1 MTRADAATPRGAPLR
16 RRLSSISLVT
26 TGAALLLTT
35 VLFLAGEVLAAR
47 NSSLEELRILSEA
60 IASNSSAALAFDNP
74 DDARTVLAAF
84 RSDPR
89 IVAAALYREDGHLF
103 VSYPARIPA
112 GALPILAGV
121 AGYHV
126 DGPALIGVAAVRE
139 GARQLGTLYVRSDLS
154 AVYDRLA
161 GYGAAAAVVIAFAL
175 LAAWLVS
182 RRLQAQLSSPILEL
196 ASTARLVSDRRDYAV
211 RARPVGINELDDLT
225 HAFNHMLTQTE
236 QYEQRLRTQ
245 VNRLA
250 LLQQITHS
258 IGSRHD
264 LKSIFQV
271 VLRSLEEH
279 LPIHF
284 GSVCLCNA
292 LADSVVVESVGTAS
306 ETLCE
311 ILGLAIGTTVPAG
324 HNGLFRAVHGTL
336 IYEPVTADVQSPF
349 TQRFAGAGL
358 GSLVIAPLTVES
370 SVFGVLVAAR
380 RDPEAFSSAD
390 CEFLKQLSEHVALAA
405 HQAQIYGA
413 LQRAYEE
420 LRHSQQTVMQ
430 TERLRALGEMASG
443 IAHDINNAISPVALY
458 AELLL
463 SQEAHLSEAGRGRLA
478 TMRRA
483 IDDVAGTIE
492 RMREFYRPREATR
505 EFTRLDIRAAIEQ
518 VLDFTEPRWKALPQ
532 QRGIVIELRR
542 ELATQLP
549 DVMGDEVELRDAL
562 TNLVF
567 NAVDAMPEGGTL
579 GLRTY
584 AAMEPDGRSTVRIE
598 VSDTGLG
605 MDPETRRR
613 CIEPFFTT
621 KGERGTGLG
630 LASVYGMLQRHS
642 AALEVDSEPGKG
654 TTMRMIFPA
663 FTRNAGTTGFYLSEH
678 ASLRRLRILV
688 IDDDPILIRSL
699 SEALEND
706 GHQLVSALGGEA
718 GIEAF
723 SAALGTEREFEV
735 VITDLGMPRVDGR
748 KVAAAIKA
756 MSAST
761 PIVLLTGWGQR
772 LLDEQNLPENIDRV
786 LSKPPRL
793 NQLRAALV
801 ELLNPQD
808 PGL

>member
-1 MTRADAATPRGAPLR
+1 MTRTEPAARATPIR
-16 RRLSSISLVT
+16 RRLSAISLIT
-26 TGAALLLTT
+26 TGTALLLTT

-47 NSSLEELRILSEA
+47 ASSLEELRILSEA
-60 IASNSSAALAFDNP
+60 IASNSTAALAFDNP
-74 DDARTVLAAF
+74 DDARAVLAAF

-89 IVAAALYREDGHLF
+89 IIAAALYRNDGHLF

-112 GALPILAGV
+112 GALPVMAGK
-121 AGYHV
+121 AGYHIN
-126 DGPALIGVAAVRE
+126 GLALLGVAEVRE
-139 GARQLGTLYVRSDLS
+139 GERQLGTLYVRSDLS

-161 GYGAAAAVVIAFAL
+161 RYAAAAAAVIAIAL
-175 LAAWLVS
+175 LAAWLIS
-182 RRLQAQLSSPILEL
+182 RRLQRQLSSPILEL
-196 ASTARLVSDRRDYAV
+196 ASTARLVSDRHDYAV

-236 QYEQRLRTQ
+236 QNERRMRAQ

-271 VLRSLEEH
+271 VLRGLEEE
-279 LPIHF
+279 LPIDF
-284 GSVCLCNA
+284 GCVCLCNA
-292 LADSVVVESVGTAS
+292 LADSVVVESAGGAS

-311 ILGLAIGTTVPAG
+311 ILGLTPGTSVPAG
-324 HNGLFRAVHGTL
+324 ENGLLRAIKGTL
-336 IYEPVTADVQSPF
+336 IYEPVTSEVHSPF

-358 GSLVIAPLTVES
+358 CSLVIAPLTVES

-380 RDPEAFSSAD
+380 RDAQAFSSAD
-390 CEFLKQLSEHVALAA
+390 CEILKQLSEHVALAS

-413 LQRAYEE
+413 LQRAYED

-463 SQEAHLSEAGRGRLA
+463 SQESHLSEAGRSRLA

-492 RMREFYRPREATR
+492 RMREFYRPREGTG
-505 EFTRLDIRAAIEQ
+505 EFNRLDIAAAIEQ
-518 VLDFTEPRWKALPQ
+518 VLELTEPRWKALPQ
-532 QRGIVIELRR
+532 QRGVVIELRR
-542 ELATQLP
+542 ELAAQLP

-579 GLRTY
+579 GLRTS
-584 AAMEPDGRSTVRIE
+584 ASIESDGRTTVRIE
-598 VSDTGLG
+598 VSDSGVG
-605 MDPETRRR
+605 MDEDTRRR

-642 AALEVDSEPGKG
+642 AALEVDSAPGKG

-663 FTRNAGTTGFYLSEH
+663 FARDGVSTGLHLSEH
-678 ASLRRLRILV
+678 MSLRRRRILV

-699 SEALEND
+699 REALETD
-706 GHQLVSALGGEA
+706 GHQLVTALGGEA

-723 SAALGTEREFEV
+723 SAALGTGQDFEL

-756 MSAST
+756 MSAKT
-761 PIVLLTGWGQR
+761 PIILLTGWGQR
-772 LLDEQNLPENIDRV
+772 LLDEKNLPANIDRV

-793 NQLRAALV
+793 SQLRGTLV
-801 ELLNPQD
+801 ELLSPHD